1 MRYRQS
7 YKEKLE
13 TERAALV
20 ATGLVSER
28 YSGVSSIEFHMTYY
42 QRGLHPVLMKR
53 TLCFLPANYAG
64 FHMKCM
70 HEGCT
75 DGGYDLAPVVAGL
88 AKSRKKSAKGKIFC
102 RGTNGIPGHAS
113 IAYEVN
119 IQYRKQAKEKPSGFC
134 KVNH

>member
-7 YKEKLE
+7 YKEKMELE
-13 TERAALV
+13 KAALV

-28 YSGVSSIEFHMTYY
+28 YAGVSNIEFHMTYY
-42 QRGLHPVLMKR
+42 QRGLQPVLMTR
-53 TLCFLPANYAG
+53 TLTFLPANYAG

-70 HEGCT
+70 QDGCT

-88 AKSRKKSAKGKIFC
+88 VKSLKKSVKGRIFC
-102 RGTNGIPGHAS
+102 PGTNDTHGHAS

-119 IQYRKQAKEKPSGFC
+119 VKYHAQPK
-134 KVNH
+134 